1 MKLFLLFLGFIFMV
15 VGLSYSILYINLF
28 SFDYSVVEYFSYIF
42 KRWECLLFIVGL
54 LLTIINIFK
63 KESVHAKR
71 I

>member
-28 SFDYSVVEYFSYIF
+28 SFDYSVVEYFSYVF